1 MNNMEATIKEKYLI
15 WTAVGLAICI
25 ISLGVSI
32 IVGSDFGNDIFI
44 RLIVFVCSNVFG
56 WLLYLVFQSFIFDAY
71 HIYKLKFSK
80 KDKPQEIEVVAPQEV
95 IAPETEDSEV
105 MEETAN
111 KESVQEP
118 QPIEIHI
125 SSQQHQEAKASYE
138 WKQQLE
144 KEQRV
149 RMVMEYIHYI
159 MPRIADEETINHIC
173 TEVHN
178 WMYNPNY
185 KPKPIKRRLTKQIT
199 SVPLRHFVWNITAR
213 FLNPKLYD
221 GENKAMFIKTLFPK
235 EFADTEIETIKN
247 FKVDAR
253 KSEIPIDEPE
263 GDNLSFHYPARLHTK
278 TDFIA

>member
-1 MNNMEATIKEKYLI
+1 MNNMDATIKEKYLI

-25 ISLGVSI
+25 ISLGVTI
-32 IVGSDFGNDIFI
+32 VVGSDFGHDNFI
-44 RLIVFVCSNVFG
+44 RLIVFICSNVFG

-71 HIYKLKFSK
+71 HIYKLKFGK

-95 IAPETEDSEV
+95 IAP
-105 MEETAN
+105 MAEETAVVEETAD
-111 KESVQEP
+111 KEPIQEL

-138 WKQQLE
+138 EKQQLE

-173 TEVHN
+173 TEVHH

-185 KPKPIKRRLTKQIT
+185 KPKQIKRRLTKQIT

-213 FLNPKLYD
+213 FLDSRLYD
-221 GENKAMFIKTLFPK
+221 GEKKANFIKALFPK
-235 EFADTEIETIKN
+235 EFADTEIDTIKN

-263 GDNLSFHYPARLHTK
+263 VDNFSFHYPEDYTPKQLL
-278 TDFIA
+278 

>member
-1 MNNMEATIKEKYLI
+1 MNNMEATIKEKYLL

-25 ISLGVSI
+25 ISLGVTI
-32 IVGSDFGNDIFI
+32 IVGSDFGHDNFI

-71 HIYKLKFSK
+71 HIYKMKFGK
-80 KDKPQEIEVVAPQEV
+80 KEKPQEIEVVAPEEV
-95 IAPETEDSEV
+95 IAPV
-105 MEETAN
+105 AEETAVTEETAV
-111 KESVQEP
+111 KEPIQEL

-125 SSQQHQEAKASYE
+125 SSQQHQERKASYE
-138 WKQQLE
+138 EMQKLE
-144 KEQRV
+144 MEQRE

-213 FLNPKLYD
+213 FMNPTLYN

-235 EFADTEIETIKN
+235 EFADTEIDTIKN
-247 FKVDAR
+247 FKVDPR

-263 GDNLSFHYPARLHTK
+263 GDNLSFHYPEDYTPKQLL
-278 TDFIA
+278 

>member
-1 MNNMEATIKEKYLI
+1 MESSIKEKYLI
-15 WTAVGLAICI
+15 WTAVGLAICV
-25 ISLGVSI
+25 ISLGVTI
-32 IVGSDFGNDIFI
+32 VVGSDFGHDNFI

-56 WLLYLVFQSFIFDAY
+56 WLLYPVFQSFIFDAY
-71 HIYKLKFSK
+71 HIYKLKFGK
-80 KDKPQEIEVVAPQEV
+80 KDKPQEIETVAPQEI
-95 IAPETEDSEV
+95 IAPDT
-105 MEETAN
+105 EETAVTEETSD
-111 KESVQEP
+111 KEPIQEL

-125 SSQQHQEAKASYE
+125 SSQQHQERKASYE
-138 WKQQLE
+138 EMQKLEMKQ
-144 KEQRV
+144 RA
-149 RMVMEYIHYI
+149 RMIMEYIHYI

-263 GDNLSFHYPARLHTK
+263 GDNLSFHYPEDYTPKQLL
-278 TDFIA
+278 

>member
-1 MNNMEATIKEKYLI
+1 MNNMDATIKEKYLI

-25 ISLGVSI
+25 ISLGVTI
-32 IVGSDFGNDIFI
+32 VVGSDFGHDNFI

-71 HIYKLKFSK
+71 HIYKMKFGK
-80 KDKPQEIEVVAPQEV
+80 KEKPLEVEAVAPQDV
-95 IAPETEDSEV
+95 ITPMA
-105 MEETAN
+105 EETAVTEETAV
-111 KESVQEP
+111 KEPIQEP

-125 SSQQHQEAKASYE
+125 TSQHHQERKASYE
-138 WKQQLE
+138 EMQKLEMKQ
-144 KEQRV
+144 RA
-149 RMVMEYIHYI
+149 RMIMEYIHYI

-185 KPKPIKRRLTKQIT
+185 KPRPIKRRLTKQIT

-263 GDNLSFHYPARLHTK
+263 GDNLSFHYPEDYTPK
-278 TDFIA
+278 QIS

>member
-1 MNNMEATIKEKYLI
+1 MESSIKEKYLI
-15 WTAVGLAICI
+15 WTAVGLAICV
-25 ISLGVSI
+25 ISLGVTI
-32 IVGSDFGNDIFI
+32 IIGSDFGHDNFI

-71 HIYKLKFSK
+71 HIYKMKFGK
-80 KDKPQEIEVVAPQEV
+80 KDKPQEIEAVAPEEV
-95 IAPETEDSEV
+95 IALV
-105 MEETAN
+105 AEETVVAEEISV
-111 KESVQEP
+111 KEPIQES

-125 SSQQHQEAKASYE
+125 SSQQHQERKASYE
-138 WKQQLE
+138 EMQKQE
-144 KEQRV
+144 MEQRV

-263 GDNLSFHYPARLHTK
+263 GDNLSFHYPEDYTPKQLS
-278 TDFIA
+278 

>member
-1 MNNMEATIKEKYLI
+1 MNNMDATIKEKYLI

-25 ISLGVSI
+25 ISLGVTI
-32 IVGSDFGNDIFI
+32 IVGSDFGHDNFI

-71 HIYKLKFSK
+71 HIYKLKFGK

-95 IAPETEDSEV
+95 IAP
-105 MEETAN
+105 MAEETAVVEETAD
-111 KESVQEP
+111 KEPIQEL

-138 WKQQLE
+138 EKQQLE

-173 TEVHN
+173 TEVHH

-185 KPKPIKRRLTKQIT
+185 KPKQIKRRLTKQIT

-213 FLNPKLYD
+213 FLDSRLYD
-221 GENKAMFIKTLFPK
+221 GENKANFIKALFPK
-235 EFADTEIETIKN
+235 EFADTEIDTIKN

-263 GDNLSFHYPARLHTK
+263 VDNFSFHYPEDYTPKQLL
-278 TDFIA
+278 

>member
-1 MNNMEATIKEKYLI
+1 MNNMDATIKEKYLI

-25 ISLGVSI
+25 ISLGVTI
-32 IVGSDFGNDIFI
+32 IVGSDFGHDNFI

-71 HIYKLKFSK
+71 HIYKMKFGK
-80 KDKPQEIEVVAPQEV
+80 KEKPQEIEVVAPEEV
-95 IAPETEDSEV
+95 IAPDTEKTV
-105 MEETAN
+105 MTEETAV
-111 KESVQEP
+111 KEPIQEL
-118 QPIEIHI
+118 QPLEIHI
-125 SSQQHQEAKASYE
+125 SSQQHQERKTSYE
-138 WKQQLE
+138 EMQKLE
-144 KEQRV
+144 MEQRE

-199 SVPLRHFVWNITAR
+199 SVPLRHLVWNITAR
-213 FLNPKLYD
+213 FMNPKLYSGD
-221 GENKAMFIKTLFPK
+221 NKAIFIKTLFPK
-235 EFADTEIETIKN
+235 EFADTEIDTIKN
-247 FKVDAR
+247 FRVDAR

-263 GDNLSFHYPARLHTK
+263 GDNLSFHYPEDYTPK
-278 TDFIA
+278 QIT

>member
-1 MNNMEATIKEKYLI
+1 MDATIKEKYLI

-25 ISLGVSI
+25 ISLGVTI
-32 IVGSDFGNDIFI
+32 VVGSDFGHDNFI

-71 HIYKLKFSK
+71 HIYKLKFGK
-80 KDKPQEIEVVAPQEV
+80 KDKPQEIETVAPQEV
-95 IAPETEDSEV
+95 IAPAA
-105 MEETAN
+105 EETAIAEEISDN
-111 KESVQEP
+111 EPIQES

-125 SSQQHQEAKASYE
+125 TSQHHQERKASYE
-138 WKQQLE
+138 EMQKLEMKQ
-144 KEQRV
+144 RA
-149 RMVMEYIHYI
+149 RMIMEYIHYI

-185 KPKPIKRRLTKQIT
+185 KPRPIKRRLTKQIT

-221 GENKAMFIKTLFPK
+221 GENKANFIKALFPK
-235 EFADTEIETIKN
+235 EFADTEIDTIKN

-263 GDNLSFHYPARLHTK
+263 SDNFSFHYPEDYTPKQLS
-278 TDFIA
+278 

>member
-1 MNNMEATIKEKYLI
+1 MNNMDATIKEKYLI

-25 ISLGVSI
+25 ISLGVTI
-32 IVGSDFGNDIFI
+32 IVGSDFGHDNFI

-71 HIYKLKFSK
+71 HIYKLKFGK
-80 KDKPQEIEVVAPQEV
+80 KEKPQEIEVVAPQEV
-95 IAPETEDSEV
+95 IVPV
-105 MEETAN
+105 VEETAVTEETAV
-111 KESVQEP
+111 KEPIQEP

-125 SSQQHQEAKASYE
+125 SSQHHQERKTSYE
-138 WKQQLE
+138 EMLKLE
-144 KEQRV
+144 MEQRE

-159 MPRIADEETINHIC
+159 MPRIADEETTNHIC

-178 WMYNPNY
+178 WMYNSNY

-199 SVPLRHFVWNITAR
+199 SVPLRHLVWNITAR
-213 FLNPKLYD
+213 FMNPKLYSGD
-221 GENKAMFIKTLFPK
+221 NKAMFIKTLFPK

-247 FKVDAR
+247 FKVDPR

-263 GDNLSFHYPARLHTK
+263 GDNFSFHYPEDYK
-278 TDFIA
+278 PQ

>member
-25 ISLGVSI
+25 ISLGVTI
-32 IVGSDFGNDIFI
+32 VVGSDFGHDNFI

-71 HIYKLKFSK
+71 HIYKLKFGK
-80 KDKPQEIEVVAPQEV
+80 KDKTQEIEV
-95 IAPETEDSEV
+95 IAPV
-105 MEETAN
+105 AEETAVTEETAV
-111 KESVQEP
+111 KEPIQEL

-125 SSQQHQEAKASYE
+125 SSQHHQERKTSYE
-138 WKQQLE
+138 EMLKLE
-144 KEQRV
+144 MEQRE

-213 FLNPKLYD
+213 FMNPKLYD
-221 GENKAMFIKTLFPK
+221 GENKALFIKTLFPK
-235 EFADTEIETIKN
+235 EFADTEIDTIKN
-247 FKVDAR
+247 FKVDPR
-253 KSEIPIDEPE
+253 KSEIPIDEPV
-263 GDNLSFHYPARLHTK
+263 GDNFSFHYPEDYTPKQLL
-278 TDFIA
+278 

>member
-1 MNNMEATIKEKYLI
+1 MNNMDATIKEKYLI

-25 ISLGVSI
+25 ISLGVTI
-32 IVGSDFGNDIFI
+32 IVGSDFGHDNFI

-71 HIYKLKFSK
+71 HIYKMKFGK
-80 KDKPQEIEVVAPQEV
+80 KDKPQEIEVVAPEEV
-95 IAPETEDSEV
+95 IAQVT
-105 MEETAN
+105 EETVVAEEISV
-111 KESVQEP
+111 KEPIQES

-125 SSQQHQEAKASYE
+125 SSQQHQERKASYE
-138 WKQQLE
+138 EMQKLE
-144 KEQRV
+144 MEQCE
-149 RMVMEYIHYI
+149 RMIMEYIHYI

-199 SVPLRHFVWNITAR
+199 SVPLRHLVWNITAR
-213 FLNPKLYD
+213 FMNPKLYSGD
-221 GENKAMFIKTLFPK
+221 NKAMFIKTLFPK

-247 FKVDAR
+247 FKVDPR

-263 GDNLSFHYPARLHTK
+263 GDNFSFHYPDDYTPKQLS
-278 TDFIA
+278 

>member
-1 MNNMEATIKEKYLI
+1 MDATIKEKYLI

-25 ISLGVSI
+25 ISLGVTI
-32 IVGSDFGNDIFI
+32 IVGSDFGHDNFI

-71 HIYKLKFSK
+71 HIDKLKFGK
-80 KDKPQEIEVVAPQEV
+80 KEKPLEVEAVAPQEV
-95 IAPETEDSEV
+95 ITPMA
-105 MEETAN
+105 EETAVTEETAV
-111 KESVQEP
+111 KEPIQEL

-125 SSQQHQEAKASYE
+125 SSQHHQERKASYE
-138 WKQQLE
+138 EMQKLE
-144 KEQRV
+144 MEQRV
-149 RMVMEYIHYI
+149 RSVMEYIHYI
-159 MPRIADEETINHIC
+159 MPRIADEETTNHIC

-213 FLNPKLYD
+213 FMNPTLYN

-235 EFADTEIETIKN
+235 EFADTEIDTIKN

-263 GDNLSFHYPARLHTK
+263 GDNLSFHYPEDYTPKQLL
-278 TDFIA
+278 

>member
-1 MNNMEATIKEKYLI
+1 MESSIKEKYLI
-15 WTAVGLAICI
+15 WTAVGLAICV
-25 ISLGVSI
+25 ISLGVTI
-32 IVGSDFGNDIFI
+32 IIGSDFGHDNFI

-71 HIYKLKFSK
+71 HIYKMKFGK
-80 KDKPQEIEVVAPQEV
+80 KENPQEIEAVAPQEV
-95 IAPETEDSEV
+95 IAPVAEETV
-105 MEETAN
+105 VTEETAV
-111 KESVQEP
+111 KEPIQEL
-118 QPIEIHI
+118 QPHEIHI
-125 SSQQHQEAKASYE
+125 TSQHHQERKASYE
-138 WKQQLE
+138 EMQKLE
-144 KEQRV
+144 MEQRV
-149 RMVMEYIHYI
+149 RSVMEYIHYI

-185 KPKPIKRRLTKQIT
+185 KPRPIKRRLTKQIT

-235 EFADTEIETIKN
+235 EFADTEIDTIKN

-263 GDNLSFHYPARLHTK
+263 GDNLSFHYPEDYTPKQLL
-278 TDFIA
+278 

>member
-1 MNNMEATIKEKYLI
+1 MDATIKEKYLI

-25 ISLGVSI
+25 ISLGVTI
-32 IVGSDFGNDIFI
+32 VVGSDFGHDNFI

-71 HIYKLKFSK
+71 HIYKLKFGK

-95 IAPETEDSEV
+95 IVPV
-105 MEETAN
+105 VEETAVTEETSD
-111 KESVQEP
+111 KEPIQEP
-118 QPIEIHI
+118 RPLEIHI
-125 SSQQHQEAKASYE
+125 TSQHHQERKTSYE
-138 WKQQLE
+138 EMLKLE
-144 KEQRV
+144 MEQRE

-213 FLNPKLYD
+213 FMNPKLYSGD
-221 GENKAMFIKTLFPK
+221 NKAMFIKTLFPK

-247 FKVDAR
+247 FKVDPR
-253 KSEIPIDEPE
+253 KSEITIDDPE
-263 GDNLSFHYPARLHTK
+263 GDNFSFHYPEDYTPKQLS
-278 TDFIA
+278 

>member
-1 MNNMEATIKEKYLI
+1 MNNMDATIKEKYII

-25 ISLGVSI
+25 ISLGVTI
-32 IVGSDFGNDIFI
+32 VVGSDFGHDNFI
-44 RLIVFVCSNVFG
+44 RLVVFVCSNVFG

-71 HIYKLKFSK
+71 DIYKFKFSK
-80 KDKPQEIEVVAPQEV
+80 KDMPQEIEVVAPQEV
-95 IAPETEDSEV
+95 IAP
-105 MEETAN
+105 MAEETAVVEETAD
-111 KESVQEP
+111 KEPIQEL

-138 WKQQLE
+138 EKQQLE

-178 WMYNPNY
+178 WMYNVNY
-185 KPKPIKRRLTKQIT
+185 KPKAIKRILTKQIT

-213 FLNPKLYD
+213 FMNPKLYD
-221 GENKAMFIKTLFPK
+221 GENKAVFIKTLFPK
-235 EFADTEIETIKN
+235 EFADTEIDTIKN

-263 GDNLSFHYPARLHTK
+263 VDNFSFHYPEDYTPKQLL
-278 TDFIA
+278 

>member
-1 MNNMEATIKEKYLI
+1 MESSIKEKYLI
-15 WTAVGLAICI
+15 WTAVGLAICV
-25 ISLGVSI
+25 ISLGVTI
-32 IVGSDFGNDIFI
+32 IIGSDFGHDNFI

-71 HIYKLKFSK
+71 HIYKLKFGK
-80 KDKPQEIEVVAPQEV
+80 KKKPLKVEAVALQEV
-95 IAPETEDSEV
+95 IAPVVEESAVT
-105 MEETAN
+105 EETVD
-111 KESVQEP
+111 KDSVQES

-125 SSQQHQEAKASYE
+125 TSQHHQERKASYE
-138 WKQQLE
+138 EMQKQE
-144 KEQRV
+144 MEQRA

-178 WMYNPNY
+178 WMYNVNY
-185 KPKPIKRRLTKQIT
+185 KPKAIKRRLTKQIT

-213 FLNPKLYD
+213 FMNPKLYD
-221 GENKAMFIKTLFPK
+221 GENKANFIKALFPK
-235 EFADTEIETIKN
+235 EFADTEIDTIKN

-263 GDNLSFHYPARLHTK
+263 GDNLSFHYPEDYTPK
-278 TDFIA
+278 QIS

>member
-1 MNNMEATIKEKYLI
+1 MESSIKEKYLI
-15 WTAVGLAICI
+15 WTAVGLAICV
-25 ISLGVSI
+25 ISLGVTI
-32 IVGSDFGNDIFI
+32 IIGSDFGHDNFI

-71 HIYKLKFSK
+71 HIYKMKFGK
-80 KDKPQEIEVVAPQEV
+80 KDKPQEIEAVAPEEVIVQVAEETVVAEEIAIKEPIQEL
-95 IAPETEDSEV
+95 
-105 MEETAN
+105 
-111 KESVQEP
+111 
-118 QPIEIHI
+118 QPLEIHI
-125 SSQQHQEAKASYE
+125 SSQQHLERKASYE
-138 WKQQLE
+138 EMQKQE
-144 KEQRV
+144 MEQRE
-149 RMVMEYIHYI
+149 RNIMEYIHYI

-263 GDNLSFHYPARLHTK
+263 GDNLSFHYPEDYTPK
-278 TDFIA
+278 QIS

>member
-1 MNNMEATIKEKYLI
+1 MDATIKEKYLI

-25 ISLGVSI
+25 ISLGVTI
-32 IVGSDFGNDIFI
+32 IVGSDFGHDNFI

-71 HIYKLKFSK
+71 HIYKLKFGK
-80 KDKPQEIEVVAPQEV
+80 KEKPQEIEVVAPEEV
-95 IAPETEDSEV
+95 IAPV
-105 MEETAN
+105 VEETAVTEETAV
-111 KESVQEP
+111 KEPIQEL

-125 SSQQHQEAKASYE
+125 SSQHHQERKASYE
-138 WKQQLE
+138 EMQKLE
-144 KEQRV
+144 MEQRV
-149 RMVMEYIHYI
+149 RSVMEYIHYI
-159 MPRIADEETINHIC
+159 MPRIADEETTNHIC

-213 FLNPKLYD
+213 FMNPTLYN

-235 EFADTEIETIKN
+235 EFADTEIDTIKN

-263 GDNLSFHYPARLHTK
+263 GDNLSFHYPEDYTPK
-278 TDFIA
+278 QIS